1 MMRSL
6 LVLLAFLFAVPTL
19 HAQDEPVVPVA
30 DKFQVAVAKAVRS
43 ARKNGDLS
51 VRQAIKLRVA
61 LISPAFKKK
70 AEDLAVTQM
79 AFGQGDGDAP
89 LPRTEAG
96 AIDRAAIDWDGLI
109 GFLEK
114 LLPLLLQLLD
124 AFASADLQ
132 MQWVGGAA

>member
-1 MMRSL
+1 MKSVLIAVIVMMSGL
-6 LVLLAFLFAVPTL
+6 SSL
-19 HAQDEPVVPVA
+19 HAQDEPVVPTA
-30 DKFQVAVAKAVRS
+30 DKFQSAVAKAVRS
-43 ARKNGDLS
+43 ARKSGKLS

-79 AFGQGDGDAP
+79 AFGQSDEDAP
-89 LPRTEAG
+89 LPRTADG
-96 AIDRAAIDWDGLI
+96 SIDRTAINWDGLI

-124 AFASADLQ
+124 AFSSSEWQ
-132 MQWVGGAA
+132 MQWVGGLA